1 MVGSVV
7 ETAAAEER
15 LVELPL
21 AVSASPLPWQLATNW
36 LSDWPVGVKMNGL
49 HSHSLSLSLSLS
61 PPSTRLLPTFFPSFP
76 LMHTHTY
83 THNSVLLL
91 SISLCLLQ
99 CIHTHTHTRTYIH
112 HTHPPSHT
120 PHPHPSYFTH
130 THTHSTQPSTIPH
143 THPQPTCSSP
153 GLPAPPCTP

>member
-21 AVSASPLPWQLATNW
+21 AVSASLLPWQLATNW

-49 HSHSLSLSLSLS
+49 HSHSLSLSLFLSLS
-61 PPSTRLLPTFFPSFP
+61 LPSFYSTPSHLLSLLPFNAHTHIHTQLCTTTFHLTLPPS
-76 LMHTHTY
+76 MY
-83 THNSVLLL
+83 T
-91 SISLCLLQ
+91 
-99 CIHTHTHTRTYIH
+99 HTHTHPL
-112 HTHPPSHT
+112 HPSTT
-120 PHPHPSYFTH
+120 PHPHPLYFTH
-130 THTHSTQPSTIPH
+130 THTHNTQPSTIPH